1 MSKKSLALFITAIL
15 AFMLFAC
22 VGSVLA
28 YAEQA
33 PETTTSAQT
42 DETVPED
49 TAEEITE
56 DIASIAS
63 FGDESVWSFLVQI
76 FILIAALLVGNILR
90 RKIPFIRRSLI
101 PTSLLGG
108 LLILLIK
115 LLPFYDNVVNQATME
130 IITYHALGIG
140 FIALGLKQAKD
151 SQKTSTG
158 KVMETG
164 ILTAAT
170 YVIQGLV
177 GLAVTVVLFYISGA
191 FPNPQL
197 FPDGQFFPGGGVILA
212 LGFGQGT
219 GQALNYGKMY
229 ETDFGF
235 KGGTTWGLTI
245 ATVGFIVASVVG
257 VAYMNILRKK
267 GKLRLRSEEG
277 LKDTLEDYVSEGE
290 IPVTESV
297 DKFTINFC
305 LVFLVYAI
313 AYLIMR
319 LVNINLIW
327 GFNFLLGTILAA
339 LVRWVIKL
347 LKKGK
352 LMHRELTNN
361 YLLDR
366 ISGFMFDLMIIAG
379 VAAID
384 LSQLSG
390 MWWQLLIVCALG
402 TIATFVYLR
411 FACNHLYPGYK
422 NEAFFSMF
430 GMLTGTASNGMIL
443 LREIDP
449 KFETPAANNL
459 VLQGIPAIAFG
470 GVLLLLFNICDT
482 IQHCLLVLGV
492 LAAAWV
498 VYSVILFRRV
508 FFKKA
513 YAKRA
518 EKKATKQ

>member
-1 MSKKSLALFITAIL
+1 MSKKSILRLITAVM
-15 AFMLFAC
+15 AMLMLTTVCSIGVF
-22 VGSVLA
+22 
-28 YAEQA
+28 AEQA
-33 PETTTSAQT
+33 PESESIALAAQ
-42 DETVPED
+42 EPE
-49 TAEEITE
+49 E
-56 DIASIAS
+56 DIGNIAS
-63 FGDESVWSFLVQI
+63 FGDESVWSFLIQI
-76 FILIAALLVGNILR
+76 FILILALLVGNILR
-90 RKIPFIRRSLI
+90 RKIPFIRKSLI

-115 LLPFYDNVVNQATME
+115 LLPFYDNIVNQATME

-151 SQKTSTG
+151 SQKTSAG

-177 GLAVTVVLFYISGA
+177 GLAVTMVLFYLIG
-191 FPNPQL
+191 
-197 FPDGQFFPGGGVILA
+197 FFPGGGIILA

-235 KGGTTWGLTI
+235 VGGTTWGLTI
-245 ATVGFIVASVVG
+245 ATVGFLVASIVG
-257 VAYMNILRKK
+257 VTYLNILRKK
-267 GKLRLRSEEG
+267 GKLKLHSEEG
-277 LKDTLEDYVSEGE
+277 VKHTLEDYVSEGE
-290 IPVTESV
+290 IPLTESV

-305 LVFLVYAI
+305 MVFLVYAI

-319 LVNINLIW
+319 VVNVNLIW

-339 LVRWVIKL
+339 LVRWIIKL

-402 TIATFVYLR
+402 TVATFIYLR
-411 FACNHLYPGYK
+411 VACNHLYPGYK
-422 NEAFFSMF
+422 EEAFFSMF

-470 GVLLLLFNICDT
+470 GVLLLLFNICNT
-482 IQHCLLVLGV
+482 IEHCWLVLALLIV
-492 LAAAWV
+492 AWV
-498 VYSVILFRRV
+498 VYTIILFRKAL
-508 FFKKA
+508 FKKA
-513 YAKRA
+513 YAKKA
-518 EKKATKQ
+518 AKKAKK

>member
-1 MSKKSLALFITAIL
+1 
-15 AFMLFAC
+15 
-22 VGSVLA
+22 
-28 YAEQA
+28 
-33 PETTTSAQT
+33 
-42 DETVPED
+42 
-49 TAEEITE
+49 
-56 DIASIAS
+56 
-63 FGDESVWSFLVQI
+63 
-76 FILIAALLVGNILR
+76 
-90 RKIPFIRRSLI
+90 
-101 PTSLLGG
+101 
-108 LLILLIK
+108 
-115 LLPFYDNVVNQATME
+115 VVNQATME

-151 SQKTSTG
+151 SQKTSAG

-177 GLAVTVVLFYISGA
+177 GLAVTVALFYLIG
-191 FPNPQL
+191 
-197 FPDGQFFPGGGVILA
+197 FFPGGGVILA

-235 KGGTTWGLTI
+235 AGGTTWGLTI
-245 ATVGFIVASVVG
+245 ATVGFIVASVIG
-257 VAYMNILRKK
+257 VIYMNILRKK
-267 GKLRLRSEEG
+267 GKLKLRSEEG
-277 LKDTLEDYVSEGE
+277 LKDTLEDFVSEGE
-290 IPVTESV
+290 IPATESV

-305 LVFLVYAI
+305 MVFLVYAI

-339 LVRWVIKL
+339 VVRWVIKM

-390 MWWQLLIVCALG
+390 MWWQLLIVCSLG
-402 TIATFVYLR
+402 AIATFIYLR
-411 FACNHLYPGYK
+411 LACNHLYPEYP

-482 IQHCLLVLGV
+482 IEHCWLVLAI

-498 VYSVILFRRV
+498 VYSGILFRKAI
-508 FFKKA
+508 FKKA
-513 YAKRA
+513 YAKKA
-518 EKKATKQ
+518 AKKAKK

>member
-1 MSKKSLALFITAIL
+1 MKKRTLTFLIASILIL
-15 AFMLFAC
+15 AFGASLLCIPAF
-22 VGSVLA
+22 
-28 YAEQA
+28 AEQ
-33 PETTTSAQT
+33 SS
-42 DETVPED
+42 ETVTEAITEPVTETASENIEETPED
-49 TAEEITE
+49 ETE

-63 FGDESVWSFLVQI
+63 FGDESVWSFLIQI
-76 FILIAALLVGNILR
+76 FILIAALLLGNIVR
-90 RKIPFIRRSLI
+90 RKIFFIRKSLI

-108 LLILLIK
+108 LLILILK

-151 SQKTSTG
+151 SQKTSAG
-158 KVMETG
+158 KVVETG
-164 ILTAAT
+164 LLTGAT

-177 GLAVTVVLFYISGA
+177 GLAATVALFYAMG
-191 FPNPQL
+191 
-197 FPDGQFFPGGGVILA
+197 FFPGGGIIVA

-235 KGGTTWGLTI
+235 VGGTTWGLTI
-245 ATVGFIVASVVG
+245 ATVGFLVASIVG
-257 VAYMNILRKK
+257 VTYMNILRKK
-267 GKLRLRSEEG
+267 GKLKLRGGEG
-277 LKDTLEDYVSEGE
+277 IKDTLEDFVSEGE

-305 LVFLVYAI
+305 MVFLVYAI
-313 AYLIMR
+313 AYIIMR
-319 LVNINLIW
+319 TVNINLIW

-339 LVRWVIKL
+339 LVRWIIKG
-347 LKKGK
+347 LKKTK

-390 MWWQLLIVCALG
+390 MWWQLAIVCTLG
-402 TIATFVYLR
+402 AIATFVYLR
-411 FACNHLYPGYK
+411 IACNHLYPDYP

-470 GVLLLLFNICDT
+470 GALLLLFNICDT
-482 IQHCLLVLGV
+482 IEHCWLVLAV
-492 LAAAWV
+492 LAAAWI
-498 VYSVILFRRV
+498 VYTIIIFRRAI
-508 FFKKA
+508 FKKA
-513 YAKRA
+513 YAKKA
-518 EKKATKQ
+518 DKKTKKSS

>member
-1 MSKKSLALFITAIL
+1 MSKKSILRLITAVMAIV
-15 AFMLFAC
+15 MLSTVCSIC
-22 VGSVLA
+22 VF
-28 YAEQA
+28 AEQA
-33 PETTTSAQT
+33 PESESIALADQ
-42 DETVPED
+42 EPEQ
-49 TAEEITE
+49 
-56 DIASIAS
+56 DIGNIAS
-63 FGDESVWSFLVQI
+63 FGDESVWSFLIQI
-76 FILIAALLVGNILR
+76 FILILALLVGNILR

-151 SQKTSTG
+151 SQKTSAG

-170 YVIQGLV
+170 YVIQGFV
-177 GLAVTVVLFYISGA
+177 GLAATVALFYLIG
-191 FPNPQL
+191 
-197 FPDGQFFPGGGVILA
+197 FFPGGGVILA

-235 KGGTTWGLTI
+235 AGGTTWGLTI
-245 ATVGFIVASVVG
+245 ATVGFLVASIVG
-257 VAYMNILRKK
+257 VTYMNILRKK
-267 GKLRLRSEEG
+267 GKLKLRSEESI
-277 LKDTLEDYVSEGE
+277 KHTLEDYVSDGE
-290 IPVTESV
+290 IPITESV

-305 LVFLVYAI
+305 MVFLVYAI
-313 AYLIMR
+313 AFLIMR
-319 LVNINLIW
+319 IVNVNLIW

-339 LVRWVIKL
+339 LVRWIIKM

-402 TIATFVYLR
+402 TVVTFIYLR

-422 NEAFFSMF
+422 DEAFFSMF

-482 IQHCLLVLGV
+482 IEHCWFALAV
-492 LAAAWV
+492 LALALII
-498 VYSVILFRRV
+498 YSIILFRKLL
-508 FFKKA
+508 FKKA
-513 YAKRA
+513 YAKKA
-518 EKKATKQ
+518 AKKAKK

>member
-1 MSKKSLALFITAIL
+1 MKKSLTLLI
-15 AFMLFAC
+15 LFAITLT
-22 VGSVLA
+22 VLVSVTGISA
-28 YAEQA
+28 FAEQA
-33 PETTTSAQT
+33 PEAITEAI
-42 DETVPED
+42 
-49 TAEEITE
+49 EEESE
-56 DIASIAS
+56 DIASISS
-63 FGDESVWSFLVQI
+63 FGDEMVWSFLVQI

-108 LLILLIK
+108 LLILVIK
-115 LLPFYDNVVNQATME
+115 MLPFYDNVVNQATME

-151 SQKTSTG
+151 SQKTNAG
-158 KVMETG
+158 KVIETG
-164 ILTAAT
+164 LLTGAT

-177 GLAVTVVLFYISGA
+177 GLAATIAMFYA
-191 FPNPQL
+191 F
-197 FPDGQFFPGGGVILA
+197 GFFPGGGIIVA

-235 KGGTTWGLTI
+235 VGGTTWGLTI
-245 ATVGFIVASVVG
+245 ATVGFLVASIVG
-257 VAYMNILRKK
+257 VIYMNILRKK
-267 GKLRLRSEEG
+267 GRLVLRGSEG
-277 LKDTLEDYVSEGE
+277 IQNKLEDFVSEGE
-290 IPVTESV
+290 IPLTESV

-313 AYLIMR
+313 AYGVMR
-319 LVNINLIW
+319 LINVNLIW
-327 GFNFLLGTILAA
+327 GFNFLLGTVFAA

-384 LSQLSG
+384 LSELSG
-390 MWWQLLIVCALG
+390 LWWQLAIVCTLG
-402 TIATFVYLR
+402 AVATFIYLR
-411 FACNHLYPGYK
+411 IACNHLYPGYK

-459 VLQGIPAIAFG
+459 VLQSIPAIAFG
-470 GVLLLLFNICDT
+470 GALLLLFNICSN
-482 IQHCLLVLGV
+482 IQNSWIALGV
-492 LAAAWV
+492 LAAAWII
-498 VYSVILFRRV
+498 YTFIIFRKAI
-508 FFKKA
+508 FKKA
-513 YAKRA
+513 YAKKA
-518 EKKATKQ
+518 AKKANK

>member
-1 MSKKSLALFITAIL
+1 MSKKSIL
-15 AFMLFAC
+15 LLIAA
-22 VGSVLA
+22 VLA
-28 YAEQA
+28 MVMLTSVCSICVFAEQA
-33 PETTTSAQT
+33 PEAESSELALQ
-42 DETVPED
+42 EPE
-49 TAEEITE
+49 E
-56 DIASIAS
+56 DIGNIAS
-63 FGDESVWSFLVQI
+63 FGDDGVWSFLIQI
-76 FILIAALLVGNILR
+76 FILILALLVGNVLR
-90 RKIPFIRRSLI
+90 RKIPFIRKSLI

-151 SQKTSTG
+151 SQKTSAG

-177 GLAVTVVLFYISGA
+177 GLAVTMVLFYMIG
-191 FPNPQL
+191 
-197 FPDGQFFPGGGVILA
+197 FFPGGGIILA

-235 KGGTTWGLTI
+235 AGGTTWGLTI
-245 ATVGFIVASVVG
+245 ATVGFIAASVVG
-257 VAYMNILRKK
+257 VTYMNILRKK
-267 GKLRLRSEEG
+267 GKLKLHNDEG
-277 LKDTLEDYVSEGE
+277 VKHTLEDYVSEGE
-290 IPVTESV
+290 IPLTESV

-305 LVFLVYAI
+305 MVFLVYAI

-319 LVNINLIW
+319 IINVNLIW

-339 LVRWVIKL
+339 LVRWIIKL

-402 TIATFVYLR
+402 TVATFAYLR
-411 FACNHLYPGYK
+411 LACNHLYPGYK
-422 NEAFFSMF
+422 DEAFFSMF

-470 GVLLLLFNICDT
+470 GVLLLLFNICDN
-482 IQHCLLVLGV
+482 IAHCWLVLALLVV
-492 LAAAWV
+492 AWV
-498 VYSVILFRRV
+498 VYTAILFRKAL
-508 FFKKA
+508 FKKA
-513 YAKRA
+513 YAKKA
-518 EKKATKQ
+518 AKKAKK

>member
-1 MSKKSLALFITAIL
+1 MDKTFSWDFTMANYDAVW
-15 AFMLFAC
+15 AFMVQL
-22 VGSVLA
+22 GLLLL
-28 YAEQA
+28 
-33 PETTTSAQT
+33 
-42 DETVPED
+42 
-49 TAEEITE
+49 
-56 DIASIAS
+56 
-63 FGDESVWSFLVQI
+63 FLV
-76 FILIAALLVGNILR
+76 LGNILR

-108 LLILLIK
+108 LLILLLK
-115 LLPFYDNVVNQATME
+115 LLPFYDNMVNQATME

-151 SQKTSTG
+151 SQKTSAG

-177 GLAVTVVLFYISGA
+177 GLAVTVALFYLIG
-191 FPNPQL
+191 
-197 FPDGQFFPGGGVILA
+197 FFPGGGVILA

-235 KGGTTWGLTI
+235 VGGTTWGLTI
-245 ATVGFIVASVVG
+245 ATVGFIVASVIG
-257 VAYMNILRKK
+257 VIYMNILRKK
-267 GKLRLRSEEG
+267 GKLKLRSEEG
-277 LKDTLEDYVSEGE
+277 LKDTLEDFVSEGE

-305 LVFLVYAI
+305 MVFLVYAI

-339 LVRWVIKL
+339 VVRWVIKM

-402 TIATFVYLR
+402 AIATFIYLR
-411 FACNHLYPGYK
+411 LACNHLYPDYP

-482 IQHCLLVLGV
+482 IEHCWFVLAV

-498 VYSVILFRRV
+498 VYSVILFRKAI
-508 FFKKA
+508 FKKA
-513 YAKRA
+513 YAKKA
-518 EKKATKQ
+518 AKKAKK

>member
-1 MSKKSLALFITAIL
+1 MSKKSILRLITAVMAMI
-15 AFMLFAC
+15 MLTTVCSIGVF
-22 VGSVLA
+22 
-28 YAEQA
+28 AEQA
-33 PETTTSAQT
+33 PESESIALAAQ
-42 DETVPED
+42 EPE
-49 TAEEITE
+49 E
-56 DIASIAS
+56 DIGNIAS
-63 FGDESVWSFLVQI
+63 FGDESVWSFLIQI
-76 FILIAALLVGNILR
+76 FILILALLVGNILR
-90 RKIPFIRRSLI
+90 RKIPFIRKSLI

-115 LLPFYDNVVNQATME
+115 LLPFYDNIVNQATME

-151 SQKTSTG
+151 SQKTSAG

-177 GLAVTVVLFYISGA
+177 GLAVTMVLFYLIG
-191 FPNPQL
+191 
-197 FPDGQFFPGGGVILA
+197 FFPGGGIILA

-235 KGGTTWGLTI
+235 VGGTTWGLTI
-245 ATVGFIVASVVG
+245 ATVGFIAASVVG
-257 VAYMNILRKK
+257 VTYLNILRKK
-267 GKLRLRSEEG
+267 GKLKLHSEEG
-277 LKDTLEDYVSEGE
+277 VKHTLEDYVSEGE
-290 IPVTESV
+290 IPLTESV

-305 LVFLVYAI
+305 MVFLVYAI

-319 LVNINLIW
+319 VVNVNLIW

-339 LVRWVIKL
+339 LVRWIIKL

-402 TIATFVYLR
+402 TVATFIYLR
-411 FACNHLYPGYK
+411 VACNHLYPGYK
-422 NEAFFSMF
+422 EEAFFSMF

-470 GVLLLLFNICDT
+470 GVLLLLFNICNT
-482 IQHCLLVLGV
+482 IEHCWLVLALLIV
-492 LAAAWV
+492 AWV
-498 VYSVILFRRV
+498 VYTIILFRKAL
-508 FFKKA
+508 FKKA
-513 YAKRA
+513 YAKKA
-518 EKKATKQ
+518 AKKAKK

>member
-1 MSKKSLALFITAIL
+1 MSKKSLLLLITAVMAMIIL
-15 AFMLFAC
+15 AT
-22 VGSVLA
+22 VGSISIF
-28 YAEQA
+28 AEQA
-33 PETTTSAQT
+33 PETKAVQPTA
-42 DETVPED
+42 DE
-49 TAEEITE
+49 TAEEIAE

-63 FGDESVWSFLVQI
+63 FGDEIVWSFLVQI

-90 RKIPFIRRSLI
+90 RKIPFIRKSLI

-151 SQKTSTG
+151 SQKTSAG
-158 KVMETG
+158 KVIETG
-164 ILTAAT
+164 LLTGAT

-177 GLAVTVVLFYISGA
+177 GLAVTVALFFAIG
-191 FPNPQL
+191 
-197 FPDGQFFPGGGVILA
+197 FFPGGGIILA
-212 LGFGQGT
+212 LGYGQGT

-235 KGGTTWGLTI
+235 AGGTTWGLTI
-245 ATVGFIVASVVG
+245 ATVGFLVASIVG
-257 VAYMNILRKK
+257 VTYMNILRKK
-267 GKLRLRSEEG
+267 GKLKLRGGEG
-277 LKDTLEDYVSEGE
+277 VKDTLEDFVSEGE

-305 LVFLVYAI
+305 MVFLVYAI

-319 LVNINLIW
+319 AVNVNLVW

-339 LVRWVIKL
+339 LVRWIIKG
-347 LKKGK
+347 LKKAK

-390 MWWQLLIVCALG
+390 MWWQLTIVCALG
-402 TIATFVYLR
+402 AIVTFIYLR
-411 FACNHLYPGYK
+411 LACNHLYPEYP

-470 GVLLLLFNICDT
+470 GALLLLFNICDN
-482 IQHCLLVLGV
+482 IQHCLLVLGI

-498 VYSVILFRRV
+498 VYTIIIFRRAL
-508 FFKKA
+508 FKKA
-513 YAKRA
+513 YAKKA
-518 EKKATKQ
+518 AKKASK

>member
-1 MSKKSLALFITAIL
+1 MSKKSILLLIAAVLAMVMLTSVCSICVFAEQDLEAESSELALQ
-15 AFMLFAC
+15 
-22 VGSVLA
+22 
-28 YAEQA
+28 E
-33 PETTTSAQT
+33 PE
-42 DETVPED
+42 
-49 TAEEITE
+49 E
-56 DIASIAS
+56 DIGNIAS
-63 FGDESVWSFLVQI
+63 FGDDGVWSFLIQI
-76 FILIAALLVGNILR
+76 FILILALLVGNVLR
-90 RKIPFIRRSLI
+90 RKIPFIRKSLI

-151 SQKTSTG
+151 SQKTSAG

-177 GLAVTVVLFYISGA
+177 GLAVTMVLFYMIG
-191 FPNPQL
+191 
-197 FPDGQFFPGGGVILA
+197 FFPGGGIILA

-235 KGGTTWGLTI
+235 AGGTTWGLTI

-257 VAYMNILRKK
+257 VTYMNILRKK
-267 GKLRLRSEEG
+267 GKLKLHSEEG
-277 LKDTLEDYVSEGE
+277 VKHTLEDYVSEGE
-290 IPVTESV
+290 IPLTESV

-305 LVFLVYAI
+305 MVFLVYAI

-319 LVNINLIW
+319 VVNVNLIW

-339 LVRWVIKL
+339 LVRWIIKL

-402 TIATFVYLR
+402 TVVTFAYLR
-411 FACNHLYPGYK
+411 LACNHLYPGYK
-422 NEAFFSMF
+422 DEAFFSMF

-470 GVLLLLFNICDT
+470 GVLLLLFNICDS
-482 IQHCLLVLGV
+482 IEHCWLVLALLVV
-492 LAAAWV
+492 AWV
-498 VYSVILFRRV
+498 VYTAILFRKAL
-508 FFKKA
+508 FKKA
-513 YAKRA
+513 YAKKA
-518 EKKATKQ
+518 AKKTKK

>member
-1 MSKKSLALFITAIL
+1 MKKSFTLLLAFAMLLALVACL
-15 AFMLFAC
+15 ASVPAFAQEE
-22 VGSVLA
+22 S
-28 YAEQA
+28 
-33 PETTTSAQT
+33 
-42 DETVPED
+42 ETVTEAVTEALAD
-49 TAEEITE
+49 AAEEESE
-56 DIASIAS
+56 DIASISS
-63 FGDESVWSFLVQI
+63 FGDETVWSFLVQI
-76 FILIAALLVGNILR
+76 FILIAALLTGNVLR

-115 LLPFYDNVVNQATME
+115 MLPFYDNVVNQATME

-151 SQKTSTG
+151 SQKTSMG
-158 KVMETG
+158 KVVETG
-164 ILTAAT
+164 LLTGAT

-177 GLAVTVVLFYISGA
+177 GLAVTVALFYAVG
-191 FPNPQL
+191 
-197 FPDGQFFPGGGVILA
+197 FFPGGGIILA

-235 KGGTTWGLTI
+235 VGGTTWGLTI
-245 ATVGFIVASVVG
+245 ATVGFLVASIVG
-257 VAYMNILRKK
+257 VIYMNILRKK
-267 GKLRLRSEEG
+267 GKLVLRGGEG
-277 LKDTLEDYVSEGE
+277 VKDTLEDFVSEGE
-290 IPVTESV
+290 IPLTESV

-313 AYLIMR
+313 AYTIMR
-319 LVNINLIW
+319 AININLVW
-327 GFNFLLGTILAA
+327 GFNFLLGTIIAA
-339 LVRWVIKL
+339 LVRWVIKG
-347 LKKGK
+347 LKKTK
-352 LMHRELTNN
+352 LMHKEMTNN

-384 LSQLSG
+384 LSELSG
-390 MWWQLLIVCALG
+390 LWWQLAIVCTLG
-402 TIATFVYLR
+402 ATATFVYVR
-411 FACNHLYPGYK
+411 IACNHLYPEYR

-459 VLQGIPAIAFG
+459 VLQSIPAIAFG
-470 GVLLLLFNICDT
+470 GALLLLFNICSN
-482 IQHCLLVLGV
+482 IQNSWIALGV
-492 LAAAWV
+492 LAAAWII
-498 VYSVILFRRV
+498 YTTIIFRKAI
-508 FFKKA
+508 FKKA
-513 YAKRA
+513 YAKKA
-518 EKKATKQ
+518 AKKAKK

>member
-1 MSKKSLALFITAIL
+1 MSKKPILLLIAAIL
-15 AFMLFAC
+15 AMVMLTTVCSIC
-22 VGSVLA
+22 VF
-28 YAEQA
+28 AEQA
-33 PETTTSAQT
+33 PEAESIELTTQ
-42 DETVPED
+42 EP
-49 TAEEITE
+49 TE
-56 DIASIAS
+56 DIGNIAS
-63 FGDESVWSFLVQI
+63 FGDESVWSFLIQI
-76 FILIAALLVGNILR
+76 FILILALLVGNVLR
-90 RKIPFIRRSLI
+90 RKIPFIRKSLI

-151 SQKTSTG
+151 SQKTSAG

-177 GLAVTVVLFYISGA
+177 GLAVTMVLFYMIG
-191 FPNPQL
+191 
-197 FPDGQFFPGGGVILA
+197 FFPGGGIILA

-235 KGGTTWGLTI
+235 EGGTTWGLTI

-257 VAYMNILRKK
+257 VTYMNILRKK
-267 GKLRLRSEEG
+267 GKLKLHSEEG
-277 LKDTLEDYVSEGE
+277 IKHTLEDYVSEGE
-290 IPVTESV
+290 IPLTESV

-305 LVFLVYAI
+305 MVFLVYAI

-319 LVNINLIW
+319 VVNVNLIW

-339 LVRWVIKL
+339 LVRWIIKL

-402 TIATFVYLR
+402 TVVTFVYLR
-411 FACNHLYPGYK
+411 FACNHLYPAYK
-422 NEAFFSMF
+422 DEAFFSMF

-470 GVLLLLFNICDT
+470 GVLLLLFNICDN
-482 IQHCLLVLGV
+482 IEHCWLVLAV
-492 LAAAWV
+492 LAVAWV
-498 VYSVILFRRV
+498 VYTAILFRKAL
-508 FFKKA
+508 FKKA
-513 YAKRA
+513 YAKKA
-518 EKKATKQ
+518 AKKAQK

>member
-1 MSKKSLALFITAIL
+1 MSKKSILLLIAAVLAMVMLTSVCSICVFAEQDLEAESSELALQ
-15 AFMLFAC
+15 
-22 VGSVLA
+22 
-28 YAEQA
+28 E
-33 PETTTSAQT
+33 PE
-42 DETVPED
+42 
-49 TAEEITE
+49 E
-56 DIASIAS
+56 DIGNIAS
-63 FGDESVWSFLVQI
+63 FGDDGVWSFLIQI
-76 FILIAALLVGNILR
+76 FILILALLVGNVLR
-90 RKIPFIRRSLI
+90 RKIPFIRKSLI

-151 SQKTSTG
+151 SQKTSAG

-177 GLAVTVVLFYISGA
+177 GLAVTMVLFYMIG
-191 FPNPQL
+191 
-197 FPDGQFFPGGGVILA
+197 FFPGGGIILA

-229 ETDFGF
+229 ENDFGF
-235 KGGTTWGLTI
+235 AGGTTWGLTI
-245 ATVGFIVASVVG
+245 ATVGFIAASVVG
-257 VAYMNILRKK
+257 VTYMNILRKK
-267 GKLRLRSEEG
+267 GKLKLRSEEG
-277 LKDTLEDYVSEGE
+277 VKHTLEDYVSEGE
-290 IPVTESV
+290 IPLTESV

-305 LVFLVYAI
+305 MVFLVYAI

-319 LVNINLIW
+319 VVNVNLIW

-390 MWWQLLIVCALG
+390 MWWQLLTVCALG
-402 TIATFVYLR
+402 TVVTFAYLR
-411 FACNHLYPGYK
+411 LACNHLYPGYK
-422 NEAFFSMF
+422 DEAFFSMF

-470 GVLLLLFNICDT
+470 GVLLLLFNICDN
-482 IQHCLLVLGV
+482 IAHCWLVLALLVV
-492 LAAAWV
+492 AWL
-498 VYSVILFRRV
+498 VYTAILFRKAL
-508 FFKKA
+508 FKKA
-513 YAKRA
+513 YAKKA
-518 EKKATKQ
+518 AKKTKE

>member
-1 MSKKSLALFITAIL
+1 MSKKSILRLITAVMAMI
-15 AFMLFAC
+15 MLTTVCSIGVF
-22 VGSVLA
+22 
-28 YAEQA
+28 AEQA
-33 PETTTSAQT
+33 PESESIALAAQ
-42 DETVPED
+42 EPE
-49 TAEEITE
+49 E
-56 DIASIAS
+56 DIGNIAS
-63 FGDESVWSFLVQI
+63 FGDESVWSFLIQI
-76 FILIAALLVGNILR
+76 FILILALLVGNILR
-90 RKIPFIRRSLI
+90 RKIPFIRKSLI

-115 LLPFYDNVVNQATME
+115 LLPFYDNIVNQATME

-151 SQKTSTG
+151 SQKTSAG

-177 GLAVTVVLFYISGA
+177 GLAVTMVLFYLIG
-191 FPNPQL
+191 
-197 FPDGQFFPGGGVILA
+197 FFPGGGIILA

-235 KGGTTWGLTI
+235 VGGTTWGLTI
-245 ATVGFIVASVVG
+245 ATVGFLVASIVG
-257 VAYMNILRKK
+257 VAYMNVLRKK
-267 GKLRLRSEEG
+267 GKLRLRGGESI
-277 LKDTLEDYVSEGE
+277 KDTLEDFVSEGE
-290 IPVTESV
+290 IPLTESV

-305 LVFLVYAI
+305 MVFLVYAI

-319 LVNINLIW
+319 VVNVNLIW

-339 LVRWVIKL
+339 LVRWIIKL

-402 TIATFVYLR
+402 TVATFIYLR
-411 FACNHLYPGYK
+411 VACNHLYPGYK
-422 NEAFFSMF
+422 EEAFFSMF

-470 GVLLLLFNICDT
+470 GVLLLLFNICNT
-482 IQHCLLVLGV
+482 IEHCWLVLALLIV
-492 LAAAWV
+492 AWV
-498 VYSVILFRRV
+498 VYTIILFRKAL
-508 FFKKA
+508 FKKA
-513 YAKRA
+513 YAKKA
-518 EKKATKQ
+518 AKKAKKS

>member
-1 MSKKSLALFITAIL
+1 MTKRSLTFLLAAVIVLTLAASIFSITA
-15 AFMLFAC
+15 F
-22 VGSVLA
+22 
-28 YAEQA
+28 AEQ
-33 PETTTSAQT
+33 TS
-42 DETVPED
+42 
-49 TAEEITE
+49 EEITE
-56 DIASIAS
+56 EATETAEVIPEDIASVSS

-90 RKIPFIRRSLI
+90 RKIPFIRKSLI

-151 SQKTSTG
+151 SQKTSAG

-177 GLAVTVVLFYISGA
+177 GLAVTVILFFAIG
-191 FPNPQL
+191 
-197 FPDGQFFPGGGVILA
+197 FFPGGGVILA

-229 ETDFGF
+229 ETEFNF
-235 KGGTTWGLTI
+235 AGGTTWGLTI

-257 VAYMNILRKK
+257 VTYMNILRKK
-267 GKLRLRSEEG
+267 GKLKLRGGEG

-305 LVFLVYAI
+305 MVFLVYAL
-313 AYLIMR
+313 AYIIMR
-319 LVNINLIW
+319 TVNINLIW

-339 LVRWVIKL
+339 LVRWIIKL

-384 LSQLSG
+384 LTQLSG
-390 MWWQLLIVCALG
+390 MWWQLAIVCALG
-402 TIATFVYLR
+402 TVATFVYLR
-411 FACNHLYPGYK
+411 LACNHLYPEYP

-470 GVLLLLFNICDT
+470 GVLLLLFNICDN
-482 IQHCLLVLGV
+482 IEHCLIVLGV
-492 LAAAWV
+492 LAAAWI
-498 VYSVILFRRV
+498 VYTLVIFRKAI
-508 FFKKA
+508 FKKA
-513 YAKRA
+513 YAKKAARKA
-518 EKKATKQ
+518 AKK

>member
-1 MSKKSLALFITAIL
+1 
-15 AFMLFAC
+15 
-22 VGSVLA
+22 
-28 YAEQA
+28 
-33 PETTTSAQT
+33 
-42 DETVPED
+42 
-49 TAEEITE
+49 
-56 DIASIAS
+56 
-63 FGDESVWSFLVQI
+63 
-76 FILIAALLVGNILR
+76 
-90 RKIPFIRRSLI
+90 
-101 PTSLLGG
+101 TSLLGG

-115 LLPFYDNVVNQATME
+115 LLPFYDNIVNQATME

-151 SQKTSTG
+151 SQKTSAG

-177 GLAVTVVLFYISGA
+177 GLAVTMVLFYLIG
-191 FPNPQL
+191 
-197 FPDGQFFPGGGVILA
+197 FFPGGGIILA

-235 KGGTTWGLTI
+235 VGGTTWGLTI
-245 ATVGFIVASVVG
+245 ATVGFLVASIVG
-257 VAYMNILRKK
+257 VAYMNVLRKK
-267 GKLRLRSEEG
+267 GKLRLRGGESI
-277 LKDTLEDYVSEGE
+277 KDTLEDFVSEGE
-290 IPVTESV
+290 IPLTESV

-305 LVFLVYAI
+305 MVFLVYAI

-319 LVNINLIW
+319 VVNVNLIW

-339 LVRWVIKL
+339 LVRWIIKL

-402 TIATFVYLR
+402 TVATFIYLR
-411 FACNHLYPGYK
+411 VACNHLYPGYK
-422 NEAFFSMF
+422 EEAFFSMF

-470 GVLLLLFNICDT
+470 GVLLLLFNICNT
-482 IQHCLLVLGV
+482 IEHCWLVLALLIV
-492 LAAAWV
+492 AWV
-498 VYSVILFRRV
+498 VYTIILFRKAL
-508 FFKKA
+508 FKKA
-513 YAKRA
+513 YAKKA
-518 EKKATKQ
+518 AKKAKK

>member
-1 MSKKSLALFITAIL
+1 MSKKSLILLITVLL
-15 AFMLFAC
+15 AFTLFAC
-22 VGSVLA
+22 VGSVIA
-28 YAEQA
+28 SAEQA
-33 PETTTSAQT
+33 PASDSAAETTESISEQAPAE
-42 DETVPED
+42 DAPEV
-49 TAEEITE
+49 ITE
-56 DIASIAS
+56 DIASISS

-76 FILIAALLVGNILR
+76 FILIAALLLGNILR
-90 RKIPFIRRSLI
+90 RKVPFIRRSLI

-108 LLILLIK
+108 LLILLLK

-151 SQKTSTG
+151 SQKTSAG
-158 KVMETG
+158 KVVETG

-177 GLAVTVVLFYISGA
+177 GLAATVALFYLVG
-191 FPNPQL
+191 
-197 FPDGQFFPGGGVILA
+197 FFPGGGVILA

-229 ETDFGF
+229 ETEFGF
-235 KGGTTWGLTI
+235 AGGTTWGLTI
-245 ATVGFIVASVVG
+245 ATIGFLAASIVG
-257 VAYMNILRKK
+257 VTYMNILRKK
-267 GKLRLRSEEG
+267 GKLKLSGDGEG
-277 LKDTLEDYVSEGE
+277 IKDTLEDYVSEGE

-305 LVFLVYAI
+305 LVFLVYAV
-313 AYLIMR
+313 AYLIMD

-339 LVRWVIKL
+339 LLRLIIKG
-347 LKKGK
+347 LKKSK

-384 LSQLSG
+384 LSQLSN
-390 MWWQLLIVCALG
+390 MWWQLAIVCALG
-402 TIATFVYLR
+402 AVVTFVYLR
-411 FACNHLYPGYK
+411 LACNHLYPEYK

-482 IQHCLLVLGV
+482 IEHCWFV
-492 LAAAWV
+492 LAVLAVAWV
-498 VYSVILFRRV
+498 VYSIILFRRLI
-508 FFKKA
+508 FKKA
-513 YAKRA
+513 YAKKA
-518 EKKATKQ
+518 AKKAKK

>member
-1 MSKKSLALFITAIL
+1 MSRKSLIFLIVTVAVCIL
-15 AFMLFAC
+15 CLSL
-22 VGSVLA
+22 GSVVA
-28 YAEQA
+28 FAETA
-33 PETTTSAQT
+33 PDTSA
-42 DETVPED
+42 DSTVAEAAED
-49 TAEEITE
+49 PAE
-56 DIASIAS
+56 DIASIES
-63 FGDESVWSFLVQI
+63 FGDEGVWSFLIQI
-76 FILIAALLVGNILR
+76 FILILALLVGNILR

-108 LLILLIK
+108 LLILLLK
-115 LLPFYDNVVNQATME
+115 LLPFYDNMVNQATME

-151 SQKTSTG
+151 SQKTSAG

-177 GLAVTVVLFYISGA
+177 GLAVTVALFYLIG
-191 FPNPQL
+191 
-197 FPDGQFFPGGGVILA
+197 FFPGGGVILA

-235 KGGTTWGLTI
+235 VGGTTWGLTI
-245 ATVGFIVASVVG
+245 ATVGFIVASVIG
-257 VAYMNILRKK
+257 VIYMNILRKK
-267 GKLRLRSEEG
+267 GKLKLRSEEG
-277 LKDTLEDYVSEGE
+277 LKDTLEDFVSEGE

-305 LVFLVYAI
+305 MVFLVYAI

-339 LVRWVIKL
+339 VVRWVIKM

-390 MWWQLLIVCALG
+390 MWWQLLIVCSLG
-402 TIATFVYLR
+402 AIATFIYLR
-411 FACNHLYPGYK
+411 LACNHLYPEYP

-482 IQHCLLVLGV
+482 IEHCWLVLAV

-498 VYSVILFRRV
+498 VYSVILFRKAI
-508 FFKKA
+508 FKKA
-513 YAKRA
+513 YAKKA
-518 EKKATKQ
+518 AKKAKK

>member
-1 MSKKSLALFITAIL
+1 MSKKSLFMMIAALMAMI
-15 AFMLFAC
+15 MLTT
-22 VGSVLA
+22 VGSICIF
-28 YAEQA
+28 AEQA
-33 PETTTSAQT
+33 PDDPSGAL
-42 DETVPED
+42 TVE
-49 TAEEITE
+49 ASEEPTKEIGN
-56 DIASIAS
+56 IAS
-63 FGDESVWSFLVQI
+63 FGDESVWSFLIQI
-76 FILIAALLVGNILR
+76 FILILALLVGNILR
-90 RKIPFIRRSLI
+90 RKIPFIRKSLI

-151 SQKTSTG
+151 SQKTSAG

-170 YVIQGLV
+170 YVIQGFV
-177 GLAVTVVLFYISGA
+177 GLAVTVALFYICG
-191 FPNPQL
+191 
-197 FPDGQFFPGGGVILA
+197 FFPGGGVILA

-235 KGGTTWGLTI
+235 AGGTTWGLTI

-257 VAYMNILRKK
+257 VTYMNILRKK
-267 GKLRLRSEEG
+267 GKLKLHSEEG
-277 LKDTLEDYVSEGE
+277 VKHTLEDYVSEGE
-290 IPVTESV
+290 IPLTESV

-305 LVFLVYAI
+305 MVFLVYAI

-319 LVNINLIW
+319 IVNVNLIW

-339 LVRWVIKL
+339 LVRWIIKL

-402 TIATFVYLR
+402 TVATFVYLR
-411 FACNHLYPGYK
+411 IACNHLYPTYK

-482 IQHCLLVLGV
+482 PAHCWFTLAV
-492 LAAAWV
+492 LAAALII
-498 VYSVILFRRV
+498 YSIILFRKAL
-508 FFKKA
+508 FKKA
-513 YAKRA
+513 YAKKA
-518 EKKATKQ
+518 AKKAKK

>member
-1 MSKKSLALFITAIL
+1 MSKKSLVFLIVTVVIS
-15 AFMLFAC
+15 MLCMTF
-22 VGSVLA
+22 GSVIA
-28 YAEQA
+28 YAEAA
-33 PETTTSAQT
+33 PDASS
-42 DETVPED
+42 D
-49 TAEEITE
+49 TAVTEAAEDPAE
-56 DIASIAS
+56 DIASIES
-63 FGDESVWSFLVQI
+63 FGDESVWSFLIQI
-76 FILIAALLVGNILR
+76 FILILALLVGNILR

-108 LLILLIK
+108 LLILLLK

-151 SQKTSTG
+151 SQKTSAG

-177 GLAVTVVLFYISGA
+177 GLAVTVVLFYLIG
-191 FPNPQL
+191 
-197 FPDGQFFPGGGVILA
+197 FFPGGGVILA

-235 KGGTTWGLTI
+235 AGGTTWGLTI
-245 ATVGFIVASVVG
+245 ATVGFIVSSVIG
-257 VAYMNILRKK
+257 VIYMNILRKK
-267 GKLRLRSEEG
+267 GKLKLRSEEG
-277 LKDTLEDYVSEGE
+277 LKDTLEDFVSEGE

-305 LVFLVYAI
+305 MVFLVYAI

-319 LVNINLIW
+319 LINVNLIW

-339 LVRWVIKL
+339 AVRWVIKM

-390 MWWQLLIVCALG
+390 MWWQLLIVCSLG
-402 TIATFVYLR
+402 AIATFIYLR
-411 FACNHLYPGYK
+411 LACNHLYPEYP

-482 IQHCLLVLGV
+482 IEHCWLVLAV
-492 LAAAWV
+492 LAVAWV
-498 VYSVILFRRV
+498 VYTVILFRKA

-513 YAKRA
+513 YAKKA
-518 EKKATKQ
+518 AKKAKK

>member
-1 MSKKSLALFITAIL
+1 MSKKSLVFLTVTVVIS
-15 AFMLFAC
+15 MLCMTF
-22 VGSVLA
+22 GSVIA
-28 YAEQA
+28 YAEAA
-33 PETTTSAQT
+33 PDASS
-42 DETVPED
+42 D
-49 TAEEITE
+49 TAVTEAVEDPAE
-56 DIASIAS
+56 DIASIES
-63 FGDESVWSFLVQI
+63 FGDESVWSFLIQI
-76 FILIAALLVGNILR
+76 FILILALLVGNILR
-90 RKIPFIRRSLI
+90 RKIPFIRKSLI

-108 LLILLIK
+108 LLILLLK
-115 LLPFYDNVVNQATME
+115 LLPFYDNIVNQATME

-151 SQKTSTG
+151 SQKTSAG

-177 GLAVTVVLFYISGA
+177 GLAVTVVLFYLI
-191 FPNPQL
+191 
-197 FPDGQFFPGGGVILA
+197 DFFPGGGVILA

-235 KGGTTWGLTI
+235 AGGTTWGLTI
-245 ATVGFIVASVVG
+245 ATVGFIVASVIG
-257 VAYMNILRKK
+257 VIYMNILRKK
-267 GKLRLRSEEG
+267 GKLKLRSEEG
-277 LKDTLEDYVSEGE
+277 LKDSLEDFVSEGE

-305 LVFLVYAI
+305 MVFLVYAI

-319 LVNINLIW
+319 LINVNLIW

-339 LVRWVIKL
+339 AVRWVIKM

-390 MWWQLLIVCALG
+390 MWWQLLIVCSLG
-402 TIATFVYLR
+402 AIATFIYLR
-411 FACNHLYPGYK
+411 LACNHLYPEYP

-482 IQHCLLVLGV
+482 IEHCWLVLAV
-492 LAAAWV
+492 LAVAWV
-498 VYSVILFRRV
+498 VYTVILFRKA

-513 YAKRA
+513 YAKKA
-518 EKKATKQ
+518 AKKAKK

>member
-1 MSKKSLALFITAIL
+1 MTKKSL
-15 AFMLFAC
+15 FMLIAAIMAMIMLTAVCSVC
-22 VGSVLA
+22 V

-33 PETTTSAQT
+33 TEPDSTTALTEETTS
-42 DETVPED
+42 PE
-49 TAEEITE
+49 TE
-56 DIASIAS
+56 DIVEEIGNIES
-63 FGDESVWSFLVQI
+63 FGDEGVWSFLMQI

-115 LLPFYDNVVNQATME
+115 MLPFYDNVVNQATME
-130 IITYHALGIG
+130 VITYHALGIG

-151 SQKTSTG
+151 SQKTNAG
-158 KVMETG
+158 KVLETG
-164 ILTAAT
+164 LLTGAT

-177 GLAVTVVLFYISGA
+177 GLAATIALFYIMG
-191 FPNPQL
+191 
-197 FPDGQFFPGGGVILA
+197 FFPGGGIIVA

-235 KGGTTWGLTI
+235 VGGTTWGLTI
-245 ATVGFIVASVVG
+245 ATVGFLVASIVG
-257 VAYMNILRKK
+257 VIYMNILRKK
-267 GKLRLRSEEG
+267 GKLVLRDGEG
-277 LKDTLEDYVSEGE
+277 VQNQLEDFVSEGE
-290 IPVTESV
+290 IPLTESV

-313 AYLIMR
+313 AYTIMR
-319 LVNINLIW
+319 AININLVW
-327 GFNFLLGTILAA
+327 GFNFLLGTIIAA
-339 LVRWVIKL
+339 LVRWGIKG
-347 LKKGK
+347 LKKTK
-352 LMHRELTNN
+352 LMHKEMTNN

-384 LSQLSG
+384 LSELSG
-390 MWWQLLIVCALG
+390 LWWQLAIVCTLG
-402 TIATFVYLR
+402 AIATFVYVR
-411 FACNHLYPGYK
+411 IACNHLYPEYR

-459 VLQGIPAIAFG
+459 VLQSIPAIAFG
-470 GVLLLLFNICDT
+470 GALLLLFNICSN
-482 IQHCLLVLGV
+482 IKNSWIALGI
-492 LAAAWV
+492 LAAAWII
-498 VYSVILFRRV
+498 YTIVIFRKAI
-508 FFKKA
+508 FKKA
-513 YAKRA
+513 YAKKA
-518 EKKATKQ
+518 AKKAK

>member
-1 MSKKSLALFITAIL
+1 MSRKSLIFLIVTVAVCIL
-15 AFMLFAC
+15 CLSL
-22 VGSVLA
+22 GSVVA
-28 YAEQA
+28 FAETA
-33 PETTTSAQT
+33 PDTSA
-42 DETVPED
+42 DSTVAEAAED
-49 TAEEITE
+49 PAE
-56 DIASIAS
+56 DIASIES
-63 FGDESVWSFLVQI
+63 FGDEGVWSFLIQI
-76 FILIAALLVGNILR
+76 FILILALLVGNILR

-108 LLILLIK
+108 PLILLLK
-115 LLPFYDNVVNQATME
+115 LLPFYDNMVNQATME

-151 SQKTSTG
+151 SQKTSAG

-177 GLAVTVVLFYISGA
+177 GLAVTVALFYLIG
-191 FPNPQL
+191 
-197 FPDGQFFPGGGVILA
+197 FFPGGGVILA

-235 KGGTTWGLTI
+235 VGGTTWGLTI
-245 ATVGFIVASVVG
+245 ATVGFIVASVIG
-257 VAYMNILRKK
+257 VIYMNILRKK
-267 GKLRLRSEEG
+267 GKLKLRSEEG
-277 LKDTLEDYVSEGE
+277 LKDTLEDFVSEGE

-305 LVFLVYAI
+305 MVFLVYAI

-339 LVRWVIKL
+339 VVRWVIKM

-390 MWWQLLIVCALG
+390 MWWQLLIVCSLG
-402 TIATFVYLR
+402 AIATFIYLR
-411 FACNHLYPGYK
+411 LACNHLYPEYP

-482 IQHCLLVLGV
+482 IEHCWLVLAV

-498 VYSVILFRRV
+498 VYSVILFRKAI
-508 FFKKA
+508 FKKA
-513 YAKRA
+513 YAKKA
-518 EKKATKQ
+518 AKKAKK

>member
-1 MSKKSLALFITAIL
+1 MSKKSILLLIAAVLAMVMLTSVCSICVFAEQDLAAESSELALQEPA
-15 AFMLFAC
+15 
-22 VGSVLA
+22 
-28 YAEQA
+28 
-33 PETTTSAQT
+33 
-42 DETVPED
+42 
-49 TAEEITE
+49 E
-56 DIASIAS
+56 DIGSIAS
-63 FGDESVWSFLVQI
+63 FGDDGVWSFLIQI
-76 FILIAALLVGNILR
+76 FILILALLVGNVPR
-90 RKIPFIRRSLI
+90 RKIPFIRKSLI

-151 SQKTSTG
+151 SQKTSAG

-177 GLAVTVVLFYISGA
+177 GLAVTMVLFYMIG
-191 FPNPQL
+191 
-197 FPDGQFFPGGGVILA
+197 FFPGGGVILA

-229 ETDFGF
+229 ENDFGF
-235 KGGTTWGLTI
+235 AGGTTWGLTI
-245 ATVGFIVASVVG
+245 ATVGFIAASVVG
-257 VAYMNILRKK
+257 VTYMNILRKK
-267 GKLRLRSEEG
+267 GKLKLRSEEG
-277 LKDTLEDYVSEGE
+277 VKHTLEDYVSEGE
-290 IPVTESV
+290 IPLTESV

-305 LVFLVYAI
+305 MVFLVYAI

-319 LVNINLIW
+319 VVNVNLIW

-390 MWWQLLIVCALG
+390 MWWQLLTVCALG
-402 TIATFVYLR
+402 TVVTFAYLR
-411 FACNHLYPGYK
+411 LACNHLYPGYK
-422 NEAFFSMF
+422 DEAFFSMF

-470 GVLLLLFNICDT
+470 GVLLLLFNICDN
-482 IQHCLLVLGV
+482 IAHCWLVLALLVV
-492 LAAAWV
+492 AWL
-498 VYSVILFRRV
+498 VYTAILFRKV
-508 FFKKA
+508 LFKKA
-513 YAKRA
+513 YAKKA
-518 EKKATKQ
+518 AKKAKK

>member
-1 MSKKSLALFITAIL
+1 MSKKSIL
-15 AFMLFAC
+15 LLIAA
-22 VGSVLA
+22 VLA
-28 YAEQA
+28 MVMLTSVCSICVFAEQA
-33 PETTTSAQT
+33 PEAESSELALQ
-42 DETVPED
+42 EPE
-49 TAEEITE
+49 E
-56 DIASIAS
+56 DIGNIAS
-63 FGDESVWSFLVQI
+63 FGDDGVWSFLIQI
-76 FILIAALLVGNILR
+76 FILILALLVGNVLR
-90 RKIPFIRRSLI
+90 RKIPFIRKSLI

-151 SQKTSTG
+151 SQKTSAG

-177 GLAVTVVLFYISGA
+177 GLAVTMVLFYMIG
-191 FPNPQL
+191 
-197 FPDGQFFPGGGVILA
+197 FFPGGGIILA

-235 KGGTTWGLTI
+235 AGGTTWGLTI

-257 VAYMNILRKK
+257 VTYMNILRKK
-267 GKLRLRSEEG
+267 GKLKLRSEEG
-277 LKDTLEDYVSEGE
+277 VKHTLEDYVSEGE
-290 IPVTESV
+290 IPLTESV

-305 LVFLVYAI
+305 MVFLVYAI

-319 LVNINLIW
+319 VVNVNLIW

-339 LVRWVIKL
+339 LVRWIIKL

-402 TIATFVYLR
+402 TVATFIYLR
-411 FACNHLYPGYK
+411 VACNHLYPGYK
-422 NEAFFSMF
+422 DEAFFSMF

-470 GVLLLLFNICDT
+470 GVLLLLFNICYN
-482 IQHCLLVLGV
+482 IEHCWLVLALLVV
-492 LAAAWV
+492 AWV
-498 VYSVILFRRV
+498 VYTAILFRKAL
-508 FFKKA
+508 FKKA
-513 YAKRA
+513 YAKKA
-518 EKKATKQ
+518 AKKAKK

>member
-1 MSKKSLALFITAIL
+1 MKKSFTLLLAFAMLLALVACL
-15 AFMLFAC
+15 ASVPAFAQEE
-22 VGSVLA
+22 S
-28 YAEQA
+28 
-33 PETTTSAQT
+33 
-42 DETVPED
+42 ETVTEAVTEALAD
-49 TAEEITE
+49 AAEEESE
-56 DIASIAS
+56 DIASISS
-63 FGDESVWSFLVQI
+63 FGDETVWSFLVQI
-76 FILIAALLVGNILR
+76 FILIAALLTGNVLR

-115 LLPFYDNVVNQATME
+115 MLPFYDNVVNQATME

-151 SQKTSTG
+151 SQKTSMG
-158 KVMETG
+158 KVVETG
-164 ILTAAT
+164 LLTGAT

-177 GLAVTVVLFYISGA
+177 GLAVTVALFYAVG
-191 FPNPQL
+191 
-197 FPDGQFFPGGGVILA
+197 FFPGGGIILA

-235 KGGTTWGLTI
+235 VGGTTWGLTI
-245 ATVGFIVASVVG
+245 ATVGFLVASIVG
-257 VAYMNILRKK
+257 VIYMNVLRKK
-267 GKLRLRSEEG
+267 GKLVLRGGEG
-277 LKDTLEDYVSEGE
+277 VKDTLEDFVSEGE
-290 IPVTESV
+290 IPLTESV

-313 AYLIMR
+313 AYTIMR
-319 LVNINLIW
+319 IVNVNLIW
-327 GFNFLLGTILAA
+327 GFNFLLGTIIAA
-339 LVRWVIKL
+339 LVRWVIKV
-347 LKKGK
+347 LKKTK

-384 LSQLSG
+384 LSELSG
-390 MWWQLLIVCALG
+390 LWWQLAIVCTLG
-402 TIATFVYLR
+402 AIATFVYVR
-411 FACNHLYPGYK
+411 IACNHLYPEYR

-459 VLQGIPAIAFG
+459 VLQSIPAIAFG
-470 GVLLLLFNICDT
+470 GALLLLFNICSN
-482 IQHCLLVLGV
+482 IQNSWIALGV
-492 LAAAWV
+492 LAAAWII
-498 VYSVILFRRV
+498 YTTIIFRKAI
-508 FFKKA
+508 FKKA
-513 YAKRA
+513 YAKKA
-518 EKKATKQ
+518 AKKAKK

>member
-1 MSKKSLALFITAIL
+1 MSKKSLIFLIVSILTLTLCASLCSIVTFAEDQSPEASLQEAATAP
-15 AFMLFAC
+15 
-22 VGSVLA
+22 S
-28 YAEQA
+28 
-33 PETTTSAQT
+33 
-42 DETVPED
+42 
-49 TAEEITE
+49 E

-63 FGDESVWSFLVQI
+63 FGDEGVWSFLIQI

-90 RKIPFIRRSLI
+90 RKIPFIRKSLI

-151 SQKTSTG
+151 SQKTSAG

-177 GLAVTVVLFYISGA
+177 GLAVTVILFFAIG
-191 FPNPQL
+191 
-197 FPDGQFFPGGGVILA
+197 FFPGGGVILA

-229 ETDFGF
+229 ETDFNF
-235 KGGTTWGLTI
+235 AGGTTWGLTI
-245 ATVGFIVASVVG
+245 ATVGFIAASVVG
-257 VAYMNILRKK
+257 VTYMNILRKK
-267 GKLRLRSEEG
+267 GKLKLRGGEG

-305 LVFLVYAI
+305 MVFLVYAL
-313 AYLIMR
+313 AYIIMR
-319 LVNINLIW
+319 TVNINLIW

-339 LVRWVIKL
+339 LVRWIIKL

-384 LSQLSG
+384 LTQLSG
-390 MWWQLLIVCALG
+390 MWWQLAIVCALG
-402 TIATFVYLR
+402 TVVTFVYLR
-411 FACNHLYPGYK
+411 LACNHLYPEYP

-470 GVLLLLFNICDT
+470 GALLLLFNICDN
-482 IQHCLLVLGV
+482 IGHCLIVLGV
-492 LAAAWV
+492 LAAAWI
-498 VYSVILFRRV
+498 VYTLVIFRKAI
-508 FFKKA
+508 FKKA
-513 YAKRA
+513 YAKKTARKA
-518 EKKATKQ
+518 AKK

>member
-1 MSKKSLALFITAIL
+1 MSKKSILLLITAIM
-15 AFMLFAC
+15 AMIMLTTVCSIGVF
-22 VGSVLA
+22 
-28 YAEQA
+28 AEQA
-33 PETTTSAQT
+33 PESESIALAAQ
-42 DETVPED
+42 EPE
-49 TAEEITE
+49 E
-56 DIASIAS
+56 DIGNIAS
-63 FGDESVWSFLVQI
+63 FGDESVWSFLIQI
-76 FILIAALLVGNILR
+76 FILILALLVGNILR
-90 RKIPFIRRSLI
+90 RKIPFIRKSLI

-115 LLPFYDNVVNQATME
+115 LLPFYDNIVNQATME

-151 SQKTSTG
+151 SQKTSAG

-177 GLAVTVVLFYISGA
+177 GLAVTMVLFYLIG
-191 FPNPQL
+191 
-197 FPDGQFFPGGGVILA
+197 FFPGGGIILA

-235 KGGTTWGLTI
+235 VGGTTWGLTI
-245 ATVGFIVASVVG
+245 ATVGFLVASIVG
-257 VAYMNILRKK
+257 VAYMNVLRKK
-267 GKLRLRSEEG
+267 GKLRLRGGESI
-277 LKDTLEDYVSEGE
+277 KDTLEDFVSEGE
-290 IPVTESV
+290 IPLTESV

-305 LVFLVYAI
+305 MVFLVYAI

-319 LVNINLIW
+319 VVNVNLIW

-339 LVRWVIKL
+339 LVRWIIKL

-402 TIATFVYLR
+402 TVATFIYLR
-411 FACNHLYPGYK
+411 VACNHLYPGYK
-422 NEAFFSMF
+422 EEAFFSMF

-470 GVLLLLFNICDT
+470 GVLLLLFNICNT
-482 IQHCLLVLGV
+482 IEHCWLVLALLIV
-492 LAAAWV
+492 AWV
-498 VYSVILFRRV
+498 VYTIILFRKAL
-508 FFKKA
+508 FKKA
-513 YAKRA
+513 YAKKA
-518 EKKATKQ
+518 AKKAKK

>member
-1 MSKKSLALFITAIL
+1 MSKKSLIFLIVTVVIS
-15 AFMLFAC
+15 MLCMTF
-22 VGSVLA
+22 GSVIA
-28 YAEQA
+28 YAEAA
-33 PETTTSAQT
+33 PDTSS
-42 DETVPED
+42 D
-49 TAEEITE
+49 TAVTEAVEDPAE
-56 DIASIAS
+56 DIASIES
-63 FGDESVWSFLVQI
+63 FGDEGVWSFLIQI
-76 FILIAALLVGNILR
+76 FILILALLVGNILR

-108 LLILLIK
+108 LLILLLK
-115 LLPFYDNVVNQATME
+115 LLPFYDNIVNQATME

-151 SQKTSTG
+151 SQKTSAG

-177 GLAVTVVLFYISGA
+177 GLAVTVALFYLIG
-191 FPNPQL
+191 
-197 FPDGQFFPGGGVILA
+197 FFPGGGVILA

-235 KGGTTWGLTI
+235 AGGTTWGLTI
-245 ATVGFIVASVVG
+245 ATVGFIVASVIG
-257 VAYMNILRKK
+257 VIYMNILRKK
-267 GKLRLRSEEG
+267 GKLKLRSEEG
-277 LKDTLEDYVSEGE
+277 LKDTLEDFVSEGE

-305 LVFLVYAI
+305 MVFLVYAI

-319 LVNINLIW
+319 LINVNLIW

-339 LVRWVIKL
+339 AVRWVIKM

-402 TIATFVYLR
+402 ATATFIYLR
-411 FACNHLYPGYK
+411 LACNHLYPEYP

-482 IQHCLLVLGV
+482 IEHCWLVLAI
-492 LAAAWV
+492 LAVAWV
-498 VYSVILFRRV
+498 VYTVILFRKAI
-508 FFKKA
+508 FKKA
-513 YAKRA
+513 YTKKAAKKA
-518 EKKATKQ
+518 EK

>member
-1 MSKKSLALFITAIL
+1 MSKKSILRLITAVMAIV
-15 AFMLFAC
+15 MLSTVCSIC
-22 VGSVLA
+22 VF
-28 YAEQA
+28 AEQA
-33 PETTTSAQT
+33 PESESIALADQ
-42 DETVPED
+42 EPEQ
-49 TAEEITE
+49 
-56 DIASIAS
+56 DIGNIAS
-63 FGDESVWSFLVQI
+63 FGDESVWSFLIQI
-76 FILIAALLVGNILR
+76 FILILALLVGNILR

-151 SQKTSTG
+151 SQKTSAG

-170 YVIQGLV
+170 YVIQGFV
-177 GLAVTVVLFYISGA
+177 GLAATIALFYLIG
-191 FPNPQL
+191 
-197 FPDGQFFPGGGVILA
+197 FFPGGGVILA

-235 KGGTTWGLTI
+235 AGGTTWGLTI
-245 ATVGFIVASVVG
+245 ATVGFLVASIVG
-257 VAYMNILRKK
+257 VTYMNILRKK
-267 GKLRLRSEEG
+267 GKLKLRSEESI
-277 LKDTLEDYVSEGE
+277 KHSLEDYVSDGE
-290 IPVTESV
+290 IPITESV

-305 LVFLVYAI
+305 MVFLVYAI
-313 AYLIMR
+313 AFLIMR
-319 LVNINLIW
+319 IVNVNLIW

-339 LVRWVIKL
+339 LVRWIIKM

-402 TIATFVYLR
+402 ATATFIYLR

-422 NEAFFSMF
+422 DEAFFSMF

-482 IQHCLLVLGV
+482 IEHCWFALAV
-492 LAAAWV
+492 LALALII
-498 VYSVILFRRV
+498 YSIILFRKLL
-508 FFKKA
+508 FKKA
-513 YAKRA
+513 YAKKA
-518 EKKATKQ
+518 AKKAKK